1 MSRTSLAYFA
11 LILTTIAW
19 ASSLIFYKI
28 IFTQITPI
36 VFVALRYT
44 IATPFLLFLTLQQ
57 KRGKTNGTIRK
68 NWKILFIA
76 GLCGPFIS
84 QVLQY
89 IGLGMTTAGDALLLL
104 NLTPIFAVILAAP
117 ILKEKITLDK
127 FLGLLI
133 ATVGACF
140 IVLNTSSD
148 YAALDLQRIIG
159 DVLVIV
165 STLFFAL
172 NGIAGK
178 IAIKY
183 ENAISVTFYST
194 LFVAP
199 FIWISALLLE
209 DVTVLFTMSIEAW
222 LVITWVATVNTV
234 VAFTLYYESMRYIEA
249 GRVQI
254 ILNMVG
260 VWGVLMSI
268 IVLQESVSLLQITG
282 GFLTIIGVVIAQMTQ
297 VRKKSSED
305 LITSEEKVEND
316 LNER

>member
-1 MSRTSLAYFA
+1 MSRVSLAYFV

-44 IATPFLLFLTLQQ
+44 IATPFLLVIVLQQ
-57 KRGKTNGTIRK
+57 RRGKTNGTIRK

-117 ILKEKITLDK
+117 ILKEKITFDK

-140 IVLNTSSD
+140 IVLNTTPD
-148 YAALDLQRIIG
+148 YAVIDLQRITG
-159 DVLVIV
+159 DVIVIA
-165 STLFFAL
+165 STLFFAI

-183 ENAISVTFYST
+183 ENAVSVTFYST
-194 LFVAP
+194 LFVVP
-199 FIWISALLLE
+199 FIWISAAILE
-209 DVTVLFTMSIEAW
+209 DVTILFAMSIEAW
-222 LVITWVATVNTV
+222 MVVSWIATVNTV
-234 VAFTLYYESMRYIEA
+234 VAFILYYESMKYIEA

-254 ILNMVG
+254 TLNMVG

-268 IVLQESVSLLQITG
+268 FILQESVSLLQITG
-282 GFLTIIGVVIAQMTQ
+282 GFLTVIGVVIAQMTQ
-297 VRKKSSED
+297 VRPNSSEEF
-305 LITSEEKVEND
+305 ITSE
-316 LNER
+316 

>member
-194 LFVAP
+194 LFVVP